1 MRQRHAIPHQYQPHQ
16 FLLLLMAQK
25 RVTNQMIKL
34 FITRGVLV
42 AREGKMEENCQ
53 VRMSTPNKMV
63 VAQ

>member
-1 MRQRHAIPHQYQPHQ
+1 
-16 FLLLLMAQK
+16 MAQK

-42 AREGKMEENCQ
+42 AREGKMEENCP